1 MVYIVLHIFY
11 ISNQP
16 PKNHQAGWVVSGGLA
31 VLCRLALE
39 AKSKLQLRS
48 GALRLAFSQRPSMQ
62 KAEGKGG
69 WRLWLVPKICMNHH
83 TGNEDHSHAMVV
95 EAVDISLL
103 LEEQKETRTSKLT
116 FEYILLNED

>member
-1 MVYIVLHIFY
+1 
-11 ISNQP
+11 
-16 PKNHQAGWVVSGGLA
+16 
-31 VLCRLALE
+31 
-39 AKSKLQLRS
+39 
-48 GALRLAFSQRPSMQ
+48 MQ

-69 WRLWLVPKICMNHH
+69 WWLWLVPKICMNHH
-83 TGNEDHSHAMVV
+83 NTGNEDHSHAMVV